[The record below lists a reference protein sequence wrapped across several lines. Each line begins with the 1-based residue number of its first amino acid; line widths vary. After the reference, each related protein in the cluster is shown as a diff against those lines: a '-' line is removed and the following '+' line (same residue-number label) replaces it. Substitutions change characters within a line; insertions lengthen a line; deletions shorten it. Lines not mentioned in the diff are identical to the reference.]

1 MLYTV
6 SWACEKSGRGVL
18 GAEYVD
24 LTAWI
29 MLYISRHNYVLCLDL
44 IFFHHIVCV
53 WKQTRYNFGR
63 FGQYRESG
71 QKQVLSEQ
79 RIS

>member
-6 SWACEKSGRGVL
+6 SRARENSGRGVL

-29 MLYISRHNYVLCLDL
+29 MLYISPHNYVLCLDL
-44 IFFHHIVCV
+44 IFFHHIVCIL
-53 WKQTRYNFGR
+53 KKSEYNFGWC
-63 FGQYRESG
+63 GKYSKSE